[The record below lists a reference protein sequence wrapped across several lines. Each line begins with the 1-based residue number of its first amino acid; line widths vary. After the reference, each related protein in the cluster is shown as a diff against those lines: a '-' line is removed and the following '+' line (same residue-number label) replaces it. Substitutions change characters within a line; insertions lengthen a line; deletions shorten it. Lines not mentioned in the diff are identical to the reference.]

1 MKKIYIYSIA
11 TFLLTALTASILFQK
26 YVQAEGETYSYPSV
40 VPFGVGAGRVG
51 FFDRTTGKL
60 YIYNENLDNCVFI
73 GQMAQLGQPFKKEK
87 SDTNVDTI
95 RYDRNNKD
103 LLKYKPPTQ

>member
-1 MKKIYIYSIA
+1 MKRIFVWSIA
-11 TFLLTALTASILFQK
+11 TFFLTAVAAGIVFQK
-26 YVQAEGETYSYPSV
+26 YVQAEEEMHSYPSV

-87 SDTNVDTI
+87 SDTNVETI
-95 RYDRNNKD
+95 RYDRFNKD